1 MAKKESNFLNMVFT
15 LFIVTALA
23 ATALGFVYELT
34 KEPIAAAKLKAKL
47 EAVSVVVPEFDN
59 NPSEEMYTIPSDLG
73 DLECYPAK
81 MGDELVGTAISTITK
96 MGFSGEIVIMVGL
109 RSDGTII
116 QSAVLDHLETPGLG
130 TKMTKPKFKDQYI
143 DKDPG
148 KDNIKVT
155 KDGGIIDAI
164 TASTITS
171 RAYSDAIQ
179 RAYDAYMKG
188 GQK

>member
-15 LFIVTALA
+15 LFIITAIA
-23 ATALGFVYELT
+23 ATALGFVYEFT

-59 NPSEEMYTIPSDLG
+59 NPSEEMYTISSDLG

-81 MGDELVGTAISTITK
+81 MGNELVGTAIGTLTK
-96 MGFSGEIVIMVGL
+96 MGFSGEITVMVGL
-109 RSDGTII
+109 KPNGTII
-116 QSAVLDHLETPGLG
+116 QSAALDHLETPGLG

-143 DKDPG
+143 GKNPG
-148 KDNIKVT
+148 EVNIKVT

>member
-15 LFIVTALA
+15 LFTVTALA
-23 ATALGFVYELT
+23 ATALGFVYEYT

-47 EAVSVVVPEFDN
+47 DAVSVVVPEFDN
-59 NPSEEMYTIPSDLG
+59 NPSEEMYTISSDLG
-73 DLECYPAK
+73 ELECYPAK
-81 MGDELVGTAISTITK
+81 MGDELIGTAISTITK
-96 MGFSGEIVIMVGL
+96 MGFTGEITVMVGL
-109 RSDGTII
+109 RPDGTII
-116 QSAVLDHLETPGLG
+116 YSAVLDHLETPGLG

-148 KDNIKVT
+148 KENIKVT